1 MSHAFHQSE
10 GLKVDR
16 DGSAQSAVTQP
27 CIHIRDWPESLSPTQ
42 ADLYFFSLYGHLK
55 IILIYPIIK
64 SKPVFY

>member
-42 ADLYFFSLYGHLK
+42 ADF
-55 IILIYPIIK
+55 ILFWFVWPFK
-64 SKPVFY
+64 NNFYLSHY